1 MFYNTIQFVY
11 YKMHEIVNNC
21 FDKLIDKIK
30 TTISIKCENTKNI
43 IINELNNTRLEIKN
57 TYSKEISDLYEDTFD
72 DIIPKMIDYDLINK
86 EL

>member
-1 MFYNTIQFVY
+1 
-11 YKMHEIVNNC
+11 MHEIVNNS

-30 TTISIKCENTKNI
+30 TNISIKCENTKNI

-57 TYSKEISDLYEDTFD
+57 TYSKEISDLYEDTFG
-72 DIIPKMIDYDLINK
+72 DIIPKIIDYDLINK

>member
-1 MFYNTIQFVY
+1 
-11 YKMHEIVNNC
+11 MHEIVNNC

-30 TTISIKCENTKNI
+30 TTISIKCENTKNK

>member
-1 MFYNTIQFVY
+1 
-11 YKMHEIVNNC
+11 MHEIVNNS

-72 DIIPKMIDYDLINK
+72 DIIPKIIDYDLINK

>member
-1 MFYNTIQFVY
+1 
-11 YKMHEIVNNC
+11 MHEIVNNC

-30 TTISIKCENTKNI
+30 TTISIKCENTKNK

-72 DIIPKMIDYDLINK
+72 DIIPKIIDYDLINK

>member
-11 YKMHEIVNNC
+11 YKMHEIVNNS

-30 TTISIKCENTKNI
+30 TNISIKCENTKNI

-72 DIIPKMIDYDLINK
+72 DIIPKIIDYDLINK

>member
-1 MFYNTIQFVY
+1 
-11 YKMHEIVNNC
+11 MHEIVNNS

-30 TTISIKCENTKNI
+30 TTISIKCENTKNK

-86 EL
+86 EYENEMQNNECEL

>member
-1 MFYNTIQFVY
+1 
-11 YKMHEIVNNC
+11 MHEIVNNS

-30 TTISIKCENTKNI
+30 TNISIKCENTKNI

-72 DIIPKMIDYDLINK
+72 DIIPKIIDFDLINK
-86 EL
+86 EFENEMQNNECEL

>member
-1 MFYNTIQFVY
+1 
-11 YKMHEIVNNC
+11 MHEIVNNC

-43 IINELNNTRLEIKN
+43 IINDLNNTRLEIKN

-72 DIIPKMIDYDLINK
+72 DIIPKIIDYDLINK

>member
-1 MFYNTIQFVY
+1 
-11 YKMHEIVNNC
+11 MHEIVNNS

-30 TTISIKCENTKNI
+30 TNISIKCENTKNI

-72 DIIPKMIDYDLINK
+72 DIIPKIIDYDLINK

>member
-1 MFYNTIQFVY
+1 
-11 YKMHEIVNNC
+11 MHEIVNNS

-30 TTISIKCENTKNI
+30 TTISIKCENTKNK

-72 DIIPKMIDYDLINK
+72 DIIPKIIDYDLINK
-86 EL
+86 EYENEMQNNECEL

>member
-1 MFYNTIQFVY
+1 
-11 YKMHEIVNNC
+11 MHEIVNNS

-30 TTISIKCENTKNI
+30 TNISIKCENTKNI

-72 DIIPKMIDYDLINK
+72 DIIPKIIDYDLINK
-86 EL
+86 EFENEMQNNECEL

>member
-1 MFYNTIQFVY
+1 
-11 YKMHEIVNNC
+11 MHEIANNC

-72 DIIPKMIDYDLINK
+72 DIIPKIIDYDLINK